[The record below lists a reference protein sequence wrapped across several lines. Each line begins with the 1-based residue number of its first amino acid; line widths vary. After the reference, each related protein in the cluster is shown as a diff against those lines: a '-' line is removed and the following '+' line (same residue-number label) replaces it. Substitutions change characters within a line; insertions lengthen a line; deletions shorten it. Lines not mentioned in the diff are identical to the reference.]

1 ALVADFGIARA
12 LTSAAGDQVSSTG
25 VSVGTPTY
33 MSPEQAVGQTALD
46 GRADQYSLAC
56 VLYEMLA
63 GAPPFTG
70 PNQQAVLARH
80 ALDPVPSLRTLRST
94 TPESVE
100 RAVVRAL
107 AKAPADRFPTV
118 MAFLEALTRPAVPRD
133 GRKRTGL
140 LVAGTVVALVAG
152 YALLHRPASSDA
164 GTGTSAR
171 SIVVLPFRN
180 IGGDS
185 GNDYFSEGMSEEL
198 ITSLG
203 KVPALSVAA
212 PPRLLS
218 RQFRSGEVDVR
229 GMGN

>member
-80 ALDPVPSLRTLRST
+80 ALDPVPPLRTIR
-94 TPESVE
+94 PELPTAVD
-100 RAVVRAL
+100 RALGKAL
-107 AKAPADRFPTV
+107 AKAPADRF
-118 MAFLEALTRPAVPRD
+118 D
-133 GRKRTGL
+133 N
-140 LVAGTVVALVAG
+140 VA
-152 YALLHRPASSDA
+152 SFSDA
-164 GTGTSAR
+164 LAQVGVTS
-171 SIVVLPFRN
+171 
-180 IGGDS
+180 
-185 GNDYFSEGMSEEL
+185 
-198 ITSLG
+198 
-203 KVPALSVAA
+203 
-212 PPRLLS
+212 
-218 RQFRSGEVDVR
+218 
-229 GMGN
+229 